1 MDIEVLQE
9 HPIMEEKP
17 LRIWKK
23 AMYFPYRKQIANKW
37 WEEFKKVW
45 HIAGPA
51 IITSVSVFSLDFIT
65 AAFVGQLGDVE
76 LAAVSEVQNV
86 LLGFITGIMLGLG
99 SALETLCGQAV
110 GAGEFNM
117 LGIYLQRSW
126 IISMVTALLLTPA
139 YVNASRILKL
149 LHQDPKISD
158 LAGKFAIW
166 TIPEIFASALNYPT
180 EKFLQAQSKV
190 WFMAFSTM
198 LTLVIHV
205 LLNWIFVTKLGMG
218 LVGAAISGNISF
230 WILTVVKIIYI
241 VCGWFPEAWT
251 GFSYLAFKS
260 LTKFLKLSISSAV
273 MLCLEVW
280 YYTAVILIVGGL
292 KDAAIAID
300 SISICMNLQVWT
312 LMVALGFSISASVLC
327 LSYLA
332 VLATASAEGLP
343 KTAALPTK
351 VEVRSVYTLPSP
363 DPTVWDFTGVRV
375 SNELGAGNPK
385 AAKFTVGV
393 NVLISAIL
401 GVFFAVI
408 ILATKNQF
416 PRMFSKEQHVISETS
431 KLSYILALTIFIS
444 SIQPVLH
451 GVAIGAGWQFLVAI
465 VNFGCYYGLG
475 LPIGALLGYKF
486 NLGVQGVWSA
496 MLGGSL
502 LQTIILFVII
512 GRTNWHKEALQAE
525 ARVRRWGGSVE
536 TQLGS

>member
-1 MDIEVLQE
+1 
-9 HPIMEEKP
+9 MEENP

-37 WEEFKKVW
+37 WEEFKKVC
-45 HIAGPA
+45 HIGGPA

-86 LLGFITGIMLGLG
+86 VLGFITGIMLGLG

-126 IISMVTALLLTPA
+126 IISM
-139 YVNASRILKL
+139 L

-280 YYTAVILIVGGL
+280 YYTAVILIVGSL

-312 LMVALGFSISASVLC
+312 LMVALGFSISAS
-327 LSYLA
+327 
-332 VLATASAEGLP
+332 
-343 KTAALPTK
+343 
-351 VEVRSVYTLPSP
+351 
-363 DPTVWDFTGVRV
+363 VRV

-512 GRTNWHKEALQAE
+512 GRTNWQKEALQAE
-525 ARVRRWGGSVE
+525 ARVRRWGGPVE

>member
-1 MDIEVLQE
+1 
-9 HPIMEEKP
+9 MEGKP

-23 AMYFPYRKQIANKW
+23 AMYFPNRKLIANKW

-86 LLGFITGIMLGLG
+86 LLGFIFGILLGLG

-126 IISMVTALLLTPA
+126 IISMVTTLLLTPA
-139 YVNASRILKL
+139 YVFASRILRL

-158 LAGKFAIW
+158 LAGKYAIW
-166 TIPEIFASALNYPT
+166 IIPEIIASALNYPT

-190 WFMAFSTM
+190 WFMAFSSI
-198 LTLVIHV
+198 LTLAIHV

-218 LVGAAISGNISF
+218 LVGAAIAGNISF

-241 VCGWFPEAWT
+241 VGGWFPEAWT

-312 LMVALGFSISASVLC
+312 LMVALGFSISASV
-327 LSYLA
+327 
-332 VLATASAEGLP
+332 
-343 KTAALPTK
+343 
-351 VEVRSVYTLPSP
+351 
-363 DPTVWDFTGVRV
+363 RV

-393 NVLISAIL
+393 NVLISAIV

-431 KLSYILALTIFIS
+431 KLGYILALTIFIS

-451 GVAIGAGWQFLVAI
+451 GVAIGAGWQFLVAM

-475 LPIGALLGYKF
+475 LPIGAILGYKT

-512 GRTNWHKEALQAE
+512 GRTNWHKKALQAE
-525 ARVRRWGGSVE
+525 ERVRTFGGPVE
-536 TQLGS
+536 SQLGS

>member
-1 MDIEVLQE
+1 
-9 HPIMEEKP
+9 MEGKP

-23 AMYFPYRKQIANKW
+23 AMYFPNRKLIANKW

-86 LLGFITGIMLGLG
+86 LLGFIFGIMLGLG

-126 IISMVTALLLTPA
+126 IISMVTTLLLTPA
-139 YVNASRILKL
+139 YVFASRILRL

-158 LAGKFAIW
+158 LAGKYAIW
-166 TIPEIFASALNYPT
+166 IIPEIIASALNYPT

-190 WFMAFSTM
+190 WFMAFSSI
-198 LTLVIHV
+198 LTLAIHV

-218 LVGAAISGNISF
+218 LVGAAIAGNISF

-241 VCGWFPEAWT
+241 VGGWFPEAWT

-312 LMVALGFSISASVLC
+312 LMVALGFSISASV
-327 LSYLA
+327 
-332 VLATASAEGLP
+332 
-343 KTAALPTK
+343 
-351 VEVRSVYTLPSP
+351 
-363 DPTVWDFTGVRV
+363 RV

-393 NVLISAIL
+393 NVLISAIV

-431 KLSYILALTIFIS
+431 KLGYILALTIFIS

-475 LPIGALLGYKF
+475 LPIGAILGYKT

-525 ARVRRWGGSVE
+525 ERVRTFGGPVE
-536 TQLGS
+536 SQLGS

>member
-1 MDIEVLQE
+1 
-9 HPIMEEKP
+9 MEEKP

-23 AMYFPYRKQIANKW
+23 AMYYPYRKQIANKW

-86 LLGFITGIMLGLG
+86 LLGFVTGIMLGLG

-110 GAGEFNM
+110 GAQEFNM

-139 YVNASRILKL
+139 YVSASRILML

-166 TIPEIFASALNYPT
+166 TIPEIFASALNYPS

-190 WFMAFSTM
+190 WFMAFSSM
-198 LTLVIHV
+198 LTLAIHV

-218 LVGAAISGNISF
+218 LVGAAIAGNISF

-312 LMVALGFSISASVLC
+312 LMVALGFSISASV
-327 LSYLA
+327 
-332 VLATASAEGLP
+332 
-343 KTAALPTK
+343 
-351 VEVRSVYTLPSP
+351 
-363 DPTVWDFTGVRV
+363 RV

-401 GVFFAVI
+401 GIFFAVI

-431 KLSYILALTIFIS
+431 KLAYILALTIFIS

-465 VNFGCYYGLG
+465 VNFVCYYGLG

-512 GRTNWHKEALQAE
+512 GRTNWHKEVIKIEYLYKY
-525 ARVRRWGGSVE
+525 R
-536 TQLGS
+536 

>member
-1 MDIEVLQE
+1 
-9 HPIMEEKP
+9 MEGKP

-23 AMYFPYRKQIANKW
+23 AMYFPNRKLIANKW

-86 LLGFITGIMLGLG
+86 LLGFIFGIMLGLG

-126 IISMVTALLLTPA
+126 IISMVTTLLLTPA
-139 YVNASRILKL
+139 YVFASRILRL

-158 LAGKFAIW
+158 LAGKYAIW
-166 TIPEIFASALNYPT
+166 IIPEIIASALNYPT

-190 WFMAFSTM
+190 WFMAFSSI
-198 LTLVIHV
+198 LTLAIHV

-218 LVGAAISGNISF
+218 LVGAAIAGNISF

-241 VCGWFPEAWT
+241 VGGWFPEAWT

-312 LMVALGFSISASVLC
+312 LMVALGFSISAR
-327 LSYLA
+327 LA
-332 VLATASAEGLP
+332 VSNISFWLL
-343 KTAALPTK
+343 LVIDIK
-351 VEVRSVYTLPSP
+351 VELDWLKYSVPNFS
-363 DPTVWDFTGVRV
+363 VRV

-393 NVLISAIL
+393 NVLISAIV

-431 KLSYILALTIFIS
+431 KLGYILALTIFIS

-475 LPIGALLGYKF
+475 LPIGAILGYKT

-525 ARVRRWGGSVE
+525 ERVRTFGGPVE
-536 TQLGS
+536 SQLGS

>member
-1 MDIEVLQE
+1 MCRYNRSDIELSRE
-9 HPIMEEKP
+9 SLKMEEKHP
-17 LRIWKK
+17 EIWKN
-23 AMYFPYRKQIANKW
+23 AFFLQNRKNLAKKW
-37 WEEFKKVW
+37 WAEFKKVW

-51 IITSVSVFSLDFIT
+51 IITSVSVFSMDLVT
-65 AAFVGQLGDVE
+65 AAFVGQLGNIE

-86 LLGFITGIMLGLG
+86 LIGFVHGIMLGLG

-126 IISMVTALLLTPA
+126 IISIVTALLLTPA
-139 YVNASRILKL
+139 YIFSSQILKL
-149 LHQDPKISD
+149 LHQDPNISD
-158 LAGKFAIW
+158 LAGKYAVWI
-166 TIPEIFASALNYPT
+166 IPEIFASALNYPT

-190 WFMAFSTM
+190 WFMAFSSM
-198 LTLVIHV
+198 LTLAFHV

-218 LVGAAISGNISF
+218 LVGAALAGNISY
-230 WILTVVKIIYI
+230 WILVVAKIIYI

-251 GFSYLAFKS
+251 GFSFLSFKS
-260 LTKFLKLSISSAV
+260 LTKFLKLSIASAV

-280 YYTAVILIVGGL
+280 YYSAVILIVGGL
-292 KDAAIAID
+292 KNAAIAVD

-312 LMVALGFSISASVLC
+312 LMVALGF
-327 LSYLA
+327 
-332 VLATASAEGLP
+332 
-343 KTAALPTK
+343 
-351 VEVRSVYTLPSP
+351 
-363 DPTVWDFTGVRV
+363 VRV

-385 AAKFTVGV
+385 AAKFTVAV
-393 NVLISAIL
+393 NVLTSAIL
-401 GVFFAVI
+401 GVVFLVT

-416 PRMFSKEQHVISETS
+416 PKMFSKQQNVISETS
-431 KLSYILALTIFIS
+431 KLGVILALTIFIS

-451 GVAIGAGWQFLVAI
+451 GIAIGAGWQFLVAI
-465 VNFGCYYGLG
+465 VNFVSYYGLG
-475 LPIGALLGYKF
+475 LPIGAILGYKF

-525 ARVRRWGGSVE
+525 ERVRTFGGQME
-536 TQLGS
+536 IQQGS